1 MIYALGIE
9 IGGTKLQAGVG
20 LREDKLISLARTT
33 IQPETGAKGILSAL
47 PALCD
52 DALKKAQ
59 CGWDDIVSIGVGF
72 GGPVDSQKGIVLTS
86 HQIEGW
92 DRFPLKDWIENTFS
106 KPAYIQNDASIAGY
120 AEAHLGAGKGCDR
133 VFYITIG
140 SGIGG
145 GWIVNGSIDEGQGLG
160 AAEIGHIWVPDPE
173 TGEPEKLEH
182 ICSGWSIG
190 QRMRDALELDEE
202 ESILREQFADDLSK
216 ITAKDVYLA
225 AEQNDELATVILDET
240 SKTLAVAI
248 CNIIA
253 LLHPQKI
260 ILGGG
265 VSLMGDLFWNPL
277 ISTIEDNVFEPFA
290 GKYEIVPAALEEE
303 VVVAGAA
310 LLGLQ
315 QKINQ

>member
-1 MIYALGIE
+1 MKYTLGIE

-20 LREDKLISLARTT
+20 LREDKLISIARTT
-33 IQPETGAKGILSAL
+33 IDPEQGAKGILNAL
-47 PALCD
+47 SPLCEEALS
-52 DALKKAQ
+52 KAKFT
-59 CGWDDIVSIGVGF
+59 WDDILATGVGF
-72 GGPVDSQKGIVLTS
+72 GGPVDSHKGIVITS
-86 HQIEGW
+86 HQIDGW
-92 DRFPLKDWIENTFS
+92 DRFPLKDWMENTFS
-106 KPAYIQNDASIAGY
+106 KPSVIQNDASIAGY
-120 AEAHLGAGKGCDR
+120 AEAQIGAGKDCDR

-145 GWIVNGSIDEGQGLG
+145 GWIINGDIDEGQGFG

-190 QRMRDALELDEE
+190 ERMQTALEIDEE
-202 ESILREQFADDLSK
+202 ESILREQFAGNFSK
-216 ITAKDVYLA
+216 ITAKDVYRA
-225 AEQNDELATVILDET
+225 AEQDDVLATAILDET

-277 ISTIEDNVFEPFA
+277 LSTIEDNAFEPFA
-290 GKYEIVPAALEEE
+290 GKFEVVPATLEED
-303 VVVAGAA
+303 VVVAGAV
-310 LLGLQ
+310 LLAMNKQ
-315 QKINQ
+315 

>member
-1 MIYALGIE
+1 MKYTLGIE
-9 IGGTKLQAGVG
+9 IGGTKLQVGVG
-20 LREDKLISLARTT
+20 LREDKLISIARTT
-33 IQPETGAKGILSAL
+33 IDPEQSAKGILNAISPLCEEAL
-47 PALCD
+47 Q
-52 DALKKAQ
+52 KAQ
-59 CGWDDIVSIGVGF
+59 CTWDDVSATGVGF
-72 GGPVDSQKGIVLTS
+72 GGPVDSHKGIVITS
-86 HQIEGW
+86 HQVEGW
-92 DRFPLKDWIENTFS
+92 DRFPLQDWMENTFS
-106 KPAYIQNDASIAGY
+106 KPSVIQNDASIAGY
-120 AEAHLGAGKGCDR
+120 AEAQIGAGKDCDR

-145 GWIVNGSIDEGQGLG
+145 GWILNGSIDEGQGFG

-190 QRMRDALELDEE
+190 ERMQTALEIDEE
-202 ESILREQFADDLSK
+202 ESILREQFASDFSK
-216 ITAKDVYLA
+216 ITAKDVYRA
-225 AEQNDELATVILDET
+225 AEQEDVLATAILDET

-277 ISTIEDNVFEPFA
+277 LSTIEDNAFEPFA
-290 GKYEIVPAALEEE
+290 GKFEVVPAALEED
-303 VVVAGAA
+303 VVVAGAV
-310 LLGLQ
+310 LLAMNKQ
-315 QKINQ
+315 